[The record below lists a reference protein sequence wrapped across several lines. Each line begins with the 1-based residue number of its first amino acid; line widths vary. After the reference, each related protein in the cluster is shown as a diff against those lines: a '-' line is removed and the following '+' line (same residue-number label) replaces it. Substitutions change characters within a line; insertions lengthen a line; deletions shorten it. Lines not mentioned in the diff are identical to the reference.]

1 MAGTHGTRSGSV
13 ADLPALHD
21 AFACGTSAVL
31 QAWRGDRDSAL
42 LSLLEAQAAAEEAFG
57 PGSPEAVALGVVF
70 AAIKQAAPPRCQR
83 TATGLIRQ
91 PHLPDGEPDEQ

>member
-1 MAGTHGTRSGSV
+1 MAATHEPRSGSA

-21 AFACGTSAVL
+21 AFACGSSAVL

-57 PGSPEAVALGVVF
+57 PGSSEAAALNVVF
-70 AAIKQAAPPRCQR
+70 AAIKQAADRGAGN
-83 TATGLIRQ
+83 TAAA
-91 PHLPDGEPDEQ
+91 

>member
-1 MAGTHGTRSGSV
+1 MAGTHGTRGGSV

-57 PGSPEAVALGVVF
+57 RGSPEAVALGVVF
-70 AAIKQAAPPRCQR
+70 AAIKQAARRGVSAPQR
-83 TATGLIRQ
+83 A
-91 PHLPDGEPDEQ
+91 